1 VKKVLIIFSIPLLFS
16 CNENSKV
23 VLEKKKEI
31 KKQEIKIE
39 DYKNEN
45 TKLQS
50 TIEIYETD
58 TINPIFEEIL
68 REDYGL
74 IKENEIIFKPKN

>member
-1 VKKVLIIFSIPLLFS
+1 MMNKLLLLIIPLLFS

-23 VLEKKKEI
+23 ELEIKKEI
-31 KKQEIKIE
+31 KTQEIKIG

-58 TINPIFEEIL
+58 TINPSFEEIL
-68 REDYGL
+68 REEYGL
-74 IKENEIIFKPKN
+74 AKENEIIFKPKN

>member
-1 VKKVLIIFSIPLLFS
+1 MKKILLLLIIPLLFS

-23 VLEKKKEI
+23 ELEIKKEI
-31 KKQEIKIE
+31 KTQEIKIG

-58 TINPIFEEIL
+58 TINSSFEEIL
-68 REDYGL
+68 REEYGL
-74 IKENEIIFKPKN
+74 VKENEIIFKPKN